1 MSGPGVELERRQGVI
16 PVLLVER
23 EAGENRASIS
33 ACTDKRRHHRELL
46 LLHERDNPVTRSY
59 VVTNSLRQLTILCV
73 N

>member
-23 EAGENRASIS
+23 EAGENRASIP

-46 LLHERDNPVTRSY
+46 LLHERDNPIRGTY
-59 VVTNSLRQLTILCV
+59 VASNSII
-73 N
+73 